1 MTLNIFIVYVL
12 VVIYKKWKRL
22 EIDQFNLLKLGL
34 LFLQINIIS
43 FVAVFGNN
51 TGRHFYILIPL
62 VIFQLIKELNPIVK
76 LTNQ

>member
-51 TGRHFYILIPL
+51 TGRYFYILIPL